1 MPLTRLGCRGRSQ
14 SPVDFSAADDQ
25 RAISAGPGWR
35 TALRP
40 ISSASAGRPP
50 GAESGHETVR
60 PRRAV
65 RSRSVTES
73 EPVIREVLSFE
84 PLPPGQKG
92 SRRAVVRWSDG
103 RIAEARRWWDD
114 EILIC
119 DGDLVGKSASQV
131 RALHFHRDRDFL
143 QSSDR

>member
-1 MPLTRLGCRGRSQ
+1 MRRGR
-14 SPVDFSAADDQ
+14 
-25 RAISAGPGWR
+25 AI
-35 TALRP
+35 
-40 ISSASAGRPP
+40 
-50 GAESGHETVR
+50 
-60 PRRAV
+60 

-84 PLPPGQKG
+84 PLPPEQKG

-103 RIAEARRWWDD
+103 RVAEALRWWDD

-131 RALHFHRDRDFL
+131 RALHFHRDREFL
-143 QSSDR
+143 QSRER